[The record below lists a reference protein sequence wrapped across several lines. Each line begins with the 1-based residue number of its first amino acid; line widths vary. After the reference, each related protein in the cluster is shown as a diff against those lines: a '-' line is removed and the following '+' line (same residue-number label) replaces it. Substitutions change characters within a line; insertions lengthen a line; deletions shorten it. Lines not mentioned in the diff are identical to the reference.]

1 MGNKPI
7 LLPSMGNLWHKK
19 LILHLN
25 LPIGFLQLR
34 DFFATQ
40 KCSILVTHRF
50 SMYAWVTHG
59 AKEINEIM
67 STHMIP
73 DVSHRYSIYG
83 KPMGFLYNRWDFY
96 TIDGFF
102 YLIPHMLSEGC

>member
-1 MGNKPI
+1 MGNLWECDVDLWETYGTLSCVPICLPICGKPIGNKPI

-50 SMYAWVTHG
+50 SMYAW
-59 AKEINEIM
+59 
-67 STHMIP
+67 
-73 DVSHRYSIYG
+73 
-83 KPMGFLYNRWDFY
+83 
-96 TIDGFF
+96 
-102 YLIPHMLSEGC
+102 

>member
-1 MGNKPI
+1 MRNKPI

-19 LILHLN
+19 LILHLK
-25 LPIGFLQLR
+25 LPIGLLQLR

-40 KCSILVTHRF
+40 KFSILVTHRV
-50 SMYAWVTHG
+50 SMYAWVTYG
-59 AKEINEIM
+59 EKEINEIM

-73 DVSHRYSIYG
+73 KCFQQIFPY
-83 KPMGFLYNRWDFY
+83 MENLWDFY

-102 YLIPHMLSEGC
+102 I